1 MKTNQDNIKNR
12 PQMGSGPSY
21 SDSPSDNVNS
31 SITSSPTDTLRTSKN
46 SAAKIIKNLTPL
58 LSKIRKFKNGDFSI
72 NYSKGWNGVLV
83 GLRKLLQLD
92 YEGGSNYA
100 NYETPK
106 GILSL
111 RLADHN
117 ANGNNYNPE
126 NINMSVFVA
135 LIEYPNIPSKIEY
148 TEFRIAQETY
158 DKMPKDVVY
167 AIVKATEQA
176 LNGEAFTINTD
187 IAEIIHYAPETTSHS
202 PLLPASET

>member
-1 MKTNQDNIKNR
+1 
-12 PQMGSGPSY
+12 MGSGPSY

-100 NYETPK
+100 N
-106 GILSL
+106 
-111 RLADHN
+111 
-117 ANGNNYNPE
+117 GNNFNPE

-187 IAEIIHYAPETTSHS
+187 IAEIIHYAPETTSHL
-202 PLLPASET
+202 PLPPVSAT